1 MAIRSFRN
9 ALARLAWA
17 RESAKGVPN
26 DILRTA
32 YRKLIQLNSARSLD
46 DLRSPPGNRL
56 EALKG
61 RRKGQYSI
69 RVNDQWRICFRWH
82 LGEAHDV
89 EICDYHDE

>member
-1 MAIRSFRN
+1 MIRTFRN
-9 ALARLAWA
+9 DLARLAWA
-17 RESAKGVPN
+17 REGAKGVPK

-32 YRKLIQLNSARSLD
+32 HRKLMQLNSAQSLD

-61 RRKGQYSI
+61 RRKGQFSI
-69 RVNDQWRICFRWH
+69 RINDQWRVCFRWQVN
-82 LGEAHDV
+82 EAYDV

>member
-1 MAIRSFRN
+1 MIRSFRN
-9 ALARLAWA
+9 ELARLAWA
-17 RESAKGVPN
+17 RESVKGVPT

-32 YRKLIQLNSARSLD
+32 YRKMMQINSAQSLN

-61 RRKGQYSI
+61 RRKGQFSI
-69 RVNDQWRICFRWH
+69 RVNDQWRVCFRWQ